1 MFIAQKPCTFAGV
14 DYKIGDSIKDGAV
27 LPEAVTRLI
36 RTGVIA
42 EADNAG
48 PLLPAVASIEEPEK
62 LLVPIVVDE
71 GVTTVEMT
79 VEELLGA
86 VHTIQK
92 TDEEIIEDIKK
103 IKNEDVLIFVDVL
116 KGAKENIHEAAAA
129 RAEEICPSETAEEE
143 AVKWPTTERALMDLK
158 RDELAECATFYG
170 MTVEEKHTKAML
182 TEYILNAQRQQ
193 GSDE

>member
-1 MFIAQKPCTFAGV
+1 MFIAQKPCTLAGV
-14 DYKIGDSIKDGAV
+14 DYKIGDPIPDGAV

-42 EADNAG
+42 EVGNAG
-48 PLLPAVASIEEPEK
+48 PLLPAAASIEGVDK
-62 LLVPIVVDE
+62 LLVPIVAEE

-103 IKNEDVLIFVDVL
+103 IESEDVLIFVDVL
-116 KGAKENIHEAAAA
+116 TGAKDNIHEAAST
-129 RAEEICPSETAEEE
+129 RAEEICKP
-143 AVKWPTTERALMDLK
+143 VQWPTTERALMDLRK
-158 RDELAECATFYG
+158 DELAECATFYG
-170 MTVEEKHTKAML
+170 MTVEDTHTKAML
-182 TEYILNAQRQQ
+182 TEYILNAQKQQ